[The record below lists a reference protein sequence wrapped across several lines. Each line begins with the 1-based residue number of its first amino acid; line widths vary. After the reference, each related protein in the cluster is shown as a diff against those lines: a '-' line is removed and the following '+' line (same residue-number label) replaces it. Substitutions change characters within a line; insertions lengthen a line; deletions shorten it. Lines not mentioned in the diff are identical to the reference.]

1 MAGYGDDTDF
11 EAWMAD
17 NGYEL
22 PEGAL
27 EPAILRQRGSNYIDT
42 LYGARFT
49 GVPTDGV
56 TQERAWPRTGAT
68 AFRTALDTDLIPL
81 AVIQASYF
89 AALQEANQPG
99 SLAVVT
105 SAASAV
111 KREKVDVIE
120 TEYFAGSG
128 DATADATL
136 RLSSVEGL
144 LAPFLIP
151 ASVNGPA
158 IWAIGT
164 PCP

>member
-1 MAGYGDDTDF
+1 MAGYGDDTGFD
-11 EAWMAD
+11 EWLAE

-22 PEGAL
+22 PEGAP
-27 EPAILRQRGSNYIDT
+27 EPAILRQRGSNYIDA

-68 AFRTALDTDLIPL
+68 AFRATIDSDLIPL

-89 AALQEANQPG
+89 AALQEGNEPG

-105 SAASAV
+105 SAAGAV
-111 KREKVDVIE
+111 KREKIDVIE

-128 DATADATL
+128 EATADATL

-151 ASVNGPA
+151 TSVNGPA